1 MPRRPGLPDRRP
13 QGNILRGMAQVARGR
28 ADGLAEFGD
37 TIQAFLASLAPLLAF
52 PLVGALL
59 LLTGGHAEAALSEL
73 LATLCVLLMPPVLS
87 YEAARLWGRQ
97 GQWLRFATA
106 FNWCYWLVPL
116 LGTAL
121 VFLLG
126 IANAAGLP
134 EHIGAI
140 VLVVLL
146 SGYGLWLHWF
156 LARHGLQISGLR
168 AALLVLVMNL
178 AVALVVVGPRFL
190 VLDRGG

>member
-1 MPRRPGLPDRRP
+1 MPRRPGLPERRP
-13 QGNILRGMAQVARGR
+13 QGNILRGMALVARGR
-28 ADGLAEFGD
+28 AEGLAEFGGN
-37 TIQAFLASLAPLLAF
+37 TQSFLASLAPLLAF

-59 LLTGGHAEAALSEL
+59 LLVGGRAEAALSEL
-73 LATLCVLLMPPVLS
+73 LATLCVLLLPPVLS
-87 YEAARLWGRQ
+87 YEAARLWKREA
-97 GQWLRFATA
+97 QWARFATA

-116 LGTAL
+116 LGTVL

-140 VLVVLL
+140 LLVAGL

-156 LARHGLQISGLR
+156 LARHALQISGLR
-168 AALLVLVMNL
+168 AALLVIGMNL
-178 AVALVVVGPRFL
+178 AIALVVIGPRL
-190 VLDRGG
+190 LALTRG